1 MLSEGVKSDIKNWV
15 AKSDG
20 KRLGAKSDGKR
31 WRINQMSKSE
41 G

>member
-1 MLSEGVKSDIKNWV
+1 MLSEWVKSDIKNWV